1 MSPKL
6 LLLINRDAYL
16 REWRLRSAVLFMA
29 INISESSIVNLLEGN
44 KTLKD
49 IKNICD
55 SEQVS
60 YIEVRKI
67 LGI

>member
-16 REWRLRSAVLFMA
+16 KEWRLRSAVLFMA
-29 INISESSIVNLLEGN
+29 FNTSESSIVNLLEGN
-44 KTLKD
+44 KSIKE
-49 IKNICD
+49 IKNICE
-55 SEQVS
+55 SEGIPFN
-60 YIEVRKI
+60 YARKI